1 MSTAPPAA
9 PRTLPLRFHPY
20 PGEALDSWIE
30 AYAAWTGVP
39 ARTMLTA
46 LGLTARGAMPWHYT
60 LALRPGEAETAA
72 AVCGLDPEQLHAMT
86 LQRYDGQ
93 VVRAR
98 TDRRSLIS
106 SLWWTRTSGSR
117 FCPHCLAETHGRWPL
132 RWRLTWSFACTRHQ
146 VLMLDACPGCG
157 HTPRTRSFVHW
168 ESSAPTACR
177 ACRALLPGAPAR
189 QASDPVLAAQAHI
202 DTLLGDVEAGSRAA
216 ARCPAWVTD
225 LTALAAWLLRRAEAQ
240 EFARFD
246 PVAPDA
252 AATYT
257 RAMAA
262 RARPAT
268 IPPRPAALVAA
279 LAAWAR
285 ELTDGPRD
293 TAIDQLRMLLGRD
306 SGPKVLPPRGL
317 RRAFYRLSAPVQGRI
332 LQALDQRLDHLG
344 RIRYRSP
351 IPTAALPDPRG
362 TAHRARHL
370 PQQLWPQWTIRLL
383 PPTGYAAAPFRAAI
397 TDLILLA
404 GYPGPRARE
413 VAAYLH
419 PGTGLRLGNTASDLA
434 RDGHDGVF
442 AAICLLADYLDA
454 HGSPIDYQRRREV
467 ITKPVIDLDAWRDLA
482 FTVGAHPGQH
492 TRLLQAQRH
501 LHEMLTGADLTDP
514 RCSLAL
520 RGARERRDHLEF
532 AASLTT
538 PLREQLAA
546 HAQTHL
552 ASLGIHEPLTWEP
565 PAELARGLILP
576 GRKVTDLDLAHLR
589 HLVAEEHRAPEEV
602 AKILGTG
609 IEHVRLALER
619 LPREPRPW
627 GHRAAPTAFRSRTRA
642 ETLLTGEFLERE
654 YLAGGKSLQQIAD
667 ENHLHRRAVTAAAR
681 AAGHPHPRGQPIPR
695 HDRPRLAARTVPRR
709 QTLLPAD
716 RRHPGHLENDRHPHR
731 QGPRH
736 HRPPPR
742 CRQPPRTPPNPA
754 RTPPRRHQSRSR
766 RRPTR
771 LAAPPALRRRDD
783 PPQHPA
789 SRHSLGHLRKPPAPP
804 ARTPRTRHR
813 RAPLPPRHRH
823 RTTTLHRPRSRTPQ
837 SPPAPRHPG
846 PRRSLHEHPHEKND
860 TELRITSNDI
870 G

>member
-1 MSTAPPAA
+1 MSAPPPAF
-9 PRTLPLRFHPY
+9 PRTLPLRFRTY

-30 AYAAWTGVP
+30 AYAAWMGVP
-39 ARTMLTA
+39 ARTMLTT
-46 LGLTARGAMPWHYT
+46 LGLTARGTMPWHYT
-60 LALRPGEAETAA
+60 LALRPGEAERAA

-98 TDRRSLIS
+98 IERRSLIS

-132 RWRLTWSFACTRHQ
+132 RWRLTWSFACTRHK
-146 VLMLDACPGCG
+146 VLMLDVCPGCS
-157 HTPRTRSFVHW
+157 HTPRTRSFAHQ

-189 QASDPVLAAQAHI
+189 RASDPVLAAQAHI
-202 DTLLGDVEAGSRAA
+202 DTLLGEVEAGSRAA
-216 ARCPAWVTD
+216 ARCPVVVTD
-225 LTALAAWLLRRAEAQ
+225 LTALAAWLLRRAQAQ

-246 PVAPDA
+246 PAAPDA
-252 AATYT
+252 FTAYT

-268 IPPRPAALVAA
+268 IPPRRAALVAA

-293 TAIDQLRMLLGRD
+293 SAIDQLRMLLGRD
-306 SGPKVLPPRGL
+306 SGPNVLPPRGL
-317 RRAFYRLSAPVQGRI
+317 HRTFYRLSAPVQGRL
-332 LQALDQRLDHLG
+332 LQALDPHLDHLG

-351 IPTAALPDPRG
+351 LPTAALPDPRG

-413 VAAYLH
+413 VVAYLH
-419 PGTGLRLGNTASDLA
+419 PGTGLRLGNTVSDLA

-442 AAICLLADYLDA
+442 AAICLLADYLDTN
-454 HGSPIDYQRRREV
+454 GSPIDYQRRREK
-467 ITKPVIDLDAWRDLA
+467 ITKPAIDLDTWRHLA
-482 FTVGAHPGQH
+482 FTAGAHPGQH

-514 RCSLAL
+514 RCPLAL
-520 RGARERRDHLEF
+520 RGARDRRDHLEF

-538 PLREQLAA
+538 PLREKFAA
-546 HAQTHL
+546 HAQAHL

-576 GRKVTDLDLAHLR
+576 GREVTDLDLAHVR
-589 HLVAEEHRAPEEV
+589 HLVAEEHRAPEQV
-602 AKILGTG
+602 ATILGTG

-627 GHRAAPTAFRSRTRA
+627 GHTAPPTAFRSRTRA
-642 ETLLTGEFLERE
+642 KALLTGEFLGRE

-681 AAGHPHPRGQPIPR
+681 AAGIPIRAANQYPGMLDPAWLR
-695 HDRPRLAARTVPRR
+695 EQYLGAKRSFQQIADDLGTSRMTVIRAAKAHGITARPQGVASRPELL
-709 QTLLPAD
+709 QTLPAHLPAD
-716 RRHPGHLENDRHPHR
+716 IKAVIDGQLHGWQRLHRFAAAITYPSIRQAAKALGIYESRLHHQLERLEHDIGAPLYHR
-731 QGPRH
+731 ATATEPL
-736 HRPPPR
+736 
-742 CRQPPRTPPNPA
+742 
-754 RTPPRRHQSRSR
+754 
-766 RRPTR
+766 RPTDR
-771 LAAPPALRRRDD
+771 GAALLKALQHSDIQDLAA
-783 PPQHPA
+783 A
-789 SRHSLGHLRKPPAPP
+789 STSTPTRKT
-804 ARTPRTRHR
+804 TP
-813 RAPLPPRHRH
+813 
-823 RTTTLHRPRSRTPQ
+823 
-837 SPPAPRHPG
+837 
-846 PRRSLHEHPHEKND
+846 N
-860 TELRITSNDI
+860 
-870 G
+870 